1 MEDPV
6 TQSDIIKAKNGKE
19 LKFSEDTTK
28 LKSGVEIYT
37 WRLEPQ
43 NVELRYSNPVFV
55 PELNME

>member
-1 MEDPV
+1 MEDPA
-6 TQSDIIKAKNGKE
+6 TQSDIIKAKNSKE

-55 PELNME
+55 PE